1 MINFTVSAASGGKN
15 FKKAFTLPEIMV
27 VVAIIGLVAAFVS
40 QMIGSGTQNVAK
52 SVWYSD
58 RLRESQDF
66 FKRVGDDLRM
76 AANETHVNYGQV
88 LNEISRTPRFVL
100 YLKPDS
106 SNTFINPF
114 ESAVTGSGNSNAAKS
129 YNVLNGAGA
138 SNRKIMSFQINKTD
152 VVGGNNANNQTGYQL
167 KVDLYLDD
175 QRRNGKPDPKIIYEK
190 KLVSGSQ
197 TEALEDGHIL
207 GKKAIMS
214 EIDFIFLHHKVQRS
228 QMDNSI
234 SHSMFYIF
242 VHVKDHQ
249 NEMSQSKRG
258 FSQSIKVPIEIKDM
272 SSL

>member
-1 MINFTVSAASGGKN
+1 MIVFTTSAIRAKN
-15 FKKAFTLPEIMV
+15 NARAFTMPEILV
-27 VVAIIGLVAAFVS
+27 VVAIIGIVATFVS

-88 LNEISRTPRFVL
+88 LNEISRTPKYVL

-106 SNTFINPF
+106 SATFVNPF
-114 ESAVTGSGNSNAAKS
+114 ESAVNGSGNTNTAKG
-129 YNVLNGAGA
+129 YNVLNGAGS
-138 SNRKIMSFQINKTD
+138 SNRKIISFQINRTD

-175 QRRNGKPDPKIIYEK
+175 PKRNGRPDPKIIYEK
-190 KLVSGSQ
+190 KITSGSA
-197 TEALEDGHIL
+197 TEAADDGHIL
-207 GKKAIMS
+207 GKKVIMS
-214 EIDFIFLHHKVQRS
+214 EIDYIFMHHKVQRS
-228 QMDNSI
+228 QMDNSV
-234 SHSMFYIF
+234 SHSMFYIL

-249 NEMSQSKRG
+249 NQMSQSQKD
-258 FSQSIKVPIEIKDM
+258 FTQSIKVPIEIKDM
-272 SSL
+272 SAL